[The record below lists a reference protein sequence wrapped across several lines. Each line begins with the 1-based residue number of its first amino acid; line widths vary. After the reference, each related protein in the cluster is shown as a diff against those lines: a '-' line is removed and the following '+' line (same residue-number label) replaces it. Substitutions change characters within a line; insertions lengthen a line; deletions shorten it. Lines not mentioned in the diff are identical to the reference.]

1 MSMFSI
7 AFGVDRTEDNRII
20 ISLWKFY
27 LSQSTRRF
35 IMSVSQ
41 MTLEEL
47 FGQVMFSSVVTRHD
61 RRQLRSALLER
72 TLNDDEYA
80 IINRLLYN
88 VRRGW
93 VKIID

>member
-1 MSMFSI
+1 MP
-7 AFGVDRTEDNRII
+7 
-20 ISLWKFY
+20 
-27 LSQSTRRF
+27 
-35 IMSVSQ
+35 VSQ

-47 FGQVMFSSVVTRHD
+47 FGQVMFSSIVTRHD

-72 TLNDDEYA
+72 TLNEDEYA

-93 VKIID
+93 VRIVD

>member
-1 MSMFSI
+1 
-7 AFGVDRTEDNRII
+7 
-20 ISLWKFY
+20 
-27 LSQSTRRF
+27 
-35 IMSVSQ
+35 MSVTQ

-72 TLNDDEYA
+72 TLNEDEYA

>member
-1 MSMFSI
+1 MFSI

>member
-1 MSMFSI
+1 M
-7 AFGVDRTEDNRII
+7 
-20 ISLWKFY
+20 
-27 LSQSTRRF
+27 SQSTRRF
-35 IMSVSQ
+35 IMSLSQ

-47 FGQVMFSSVVTRHD
+47 FGQIMFSSVVTRHD
-61 RRQLRSALLER
+61 RSQLRSALLER
-72 TLNDDEYA
+72 TLNEDEYA

>member
-1 MSMFSI
+1 MLKSI
-7 AFGVDRTEDNRII
+7 QRVNTM
-20 ISLWKFY
+20 
-27 LSQSTRRF
+27 T
-35 IMSVSQ
+35 VSQ

-47 FGQVMFSSVVTRHD
+47 FGQVMFSSVVTRHE
-61 RRQLRSALLER
+61 RRQLRTVLLER

>member
-1 MSMFSI
+1 MFSI
-7 AFGVDRTEDNRII
+7 ALTPSLTEHTRITMTMK
-20 ISLWKFY
+20 KFCV
-27 LSQSTRRF
+27 SQSNRRLNM
-35 IMSVSQ
+35 MSASQ

-72 TLNDDEYA
+72 TLNEDEYA

-93 VKIID
+93 VKIVD

>member
-1 MSMFSI
+1 M
-7 AFGVDRTEDNRII
+7 
-20 ISLWKFY
+20 
-27 LSQSTRRF
+27 SQSTRRF
-35 IMSVSQ
+35 FMSVSQ

-47 FGQVMFSSVVTRHD
+47 FGQIMFSSVVTRND
-61 RRQLRSALLER
+61 RSQLRSALLER
-72 TLNDDEYA
+72 TLNEDEYA

>member
-1 MSMFSI
+1 
-7 AFGVDRTEDNRII
+7 
-20 ISLWKFY
+20 
-27 LSQSTRRF
+27 
-35 IMSVSQ
+35 MSVSQ

-61 RRQLRSALLER
+61 RRQIRSALLER

>member
-1 MSMFSI
+1 MFSI
-7 AFGVDRTEDNRII
+7 AFGVAPRAHNRII
-20 ISLWKFY
+20 KVRVQKFY
-27 LSQSTRRF
+27 MSQSTRRF
-35 IMSVSQ
+35 IMSLSQ

-47 FGQVMFSSVVTRHD
+47 FGQIMFSSVVTRND
-61 RRQLRSALLER
+61 RSQLRSALLER
-72 TLNDDEYA
+72 TLNEDEYA

>member
-1 MSMFSI
+1 MCRITEISSQTNHNTIKLSIGNLSMLKSI
-7 AFGVDRTEDNRII
+7 QRVNTM
-20 ISLWKFY
+20 
-27 LSQSTRRF
+27 T
-35 IMSVSQ
+35 VSQ

-47 FGQVMFSSVVTRHD
+47 FGQVMFSSVVTRHE
-61 RRQLRSALLER
+61 RRQLRSVLLER

>member
-1 MSMFSI
+1 MFESI
-7 AFGVDRTEDNRII
+7 RSFNA
-20 ISLWKFY
+20 
-27 LSQSTRRF
+27 
-35 IMSVSQ
+35 MSVSQ

-61 RRQLRSALLER
+61 RRQLRAALLER
-72 TLNDDEYA
+72 SLNEDEYA

-93 VKIID
+93 VKIVD

>member
-1 MSMFSI
+1 MS
-7 AFGVDRTEDNRII
+7 
-20 ISLWKFY
+20 
-27 LSQSTRRF
+27 LSH
-35 IMSVSQ
+35 

-47 FGQVMFSSVVTRHD
+47 FGQIMFSSVVTRND
-61 RRQLRSALLER
+61 RSQLRSALLER
-72 TLNDDEYA
+72 TLNEDEYA

>member
-1 MSMFSI
+1 MFAI
-7 AFGVDRTEDNRII
+7 AFEVAGKEHNKITV
-20 ISLWKFY
+20 SLWKFY

-72 TLNDDEYA
+72 TLNEDEYA

-93 VKIID
+93 VKIVD

>member
-1 MSMFSI
+1 
-7 AFGVDRTEDNRII
+7 
-20 ISLWKFY
+20 
-27 LSQSTRRF
+27 
-35 IMSVSQ
+35 MSVSQ

-72 TLNDDEYA
+72 TLNEDEYA

-93 VKIID
+93 VKIVD

>member
-1 MSMFSI
+1 MS
-7 AFGVDRTEDNRII
+7 
-20 ISLWKFY
+20 L
-27 LSQSTRRF
+27 
-35 IMSVSQ
+35 SQ

-72 TLNDDEYA
+72 TLNEDEYA

-93 VKIID
+93 VKIVD

>member
-1 MSMFSI
+1 
-7 AFGVDRTEDNRII
+7 
-20 ISLWKFY
+20 
-27 LSQSTRRF
+27 
-35 IMSVSQ
+35 MSVSQ

-47 FGQVMFSSVVTRHD
+47 FGQVMFSSVVTRRD

-72 TLNDDEYA
+72 TLNEDEYA

-93 VKIID
+93 VKIVD

>member
-1 MSMFSI
+1 MFSI
-7 AFGVDRTEDNRII
+7 AFEVTPRVHNKNTT
-20 ISLWKFY
+20 SLLKFY

-72 TLNDDEYA
+72 TLNEDEYA

-93 VKIID
+93 VKIVD

>member
-1 MSMFSI
+1 MFRI
-7 AFGVDRTEDNRII
+7 TEISSQTQHNRI
-20 ISLWKFY
+20 K
-27 LSQSTRRF
+27 LSIGILS
-35 IMSVSQ
+35 ILKSIHSVNTMPLSQ

-61 RRQLRSALLER
+61 RRQLRSVLLER
-72 TLNDDEYA
+72 TLNEDEYA

>member
-1 MSMFSI
+1 
-7 AFGVDRTEDNRII
+7 
-20 ISLWKFY
+20 
-27 LSQSTRRF
+27 
-35 IMSVSQ
+35 MSVSQ

-47 FGQVMFSSVVTRHD
+47 FGQVMFSSVVTRLD

-72 TLNDDEYA
+72 TLNEDEYA

-93 VKIID
+93 VKIVD

>member
-1 MSMFSI
+1 MS
-7 AFGVDRTEDNRII
+7 
-20 ISLWKFY
+20 L
-27 LSQSTRRF
+27 
-35 IMSVSQ
+35 SQ

-47 FGQVMFSSVVTRHD
+47 FGQIMFSSVVTRHD
-61 RRQLRSALLER
+61 RSQLRSALLER
-72 TLNDDEYA
+72 TLNEDEYA

>member
-1 MSMFSI
+1 MLKSI
-7 AFGVDRTEDNRII
+7 QRVNTM
-20 ISLWKFY
+20 
-27 LSQSTRRF
+27 T
-35 IMSVSQ
+35 VSQ

-47 FGQVMFSSVVTRHD
+47 FGQVMFSSVVTRHE
-61 RRQLRSALLER
+61 RRQLRSVLLER

>member
-1 MSMFSI
+1 
-7 AFGVDRTEDNRII
+7 
-20 ISLWKFY
+20 
-27 LSQSTRRF
+27 
-35 IMSVSQ
+35 MSVSQ

-47 FGQVMFSSVVTRHD
+47 FGQVIFSSVVTRHD

>member
-1 MSMFSI
+1 
-7 AFGVDRTEDNRII
+7 
-20 ISLWKFY
+20 
-27 LSQSTRRF
+27 
-35 IMSVSQ
+35 MSVSQ

-47 FGQVMFSSVVTRHD
+47 FGQVMFSSVVTRND
-61 RRQLRSALLER
+61 RSQLRSALLER
-72 TLNDDEYA
+72 TLNEDEYA